1 MSTTNNLPEAF
12 GKFCA
17 FVLLVPAAI
26 SWAGYILQVL
36 WGWFIVPAFGLAALT
51 LPQAIGIDVI
61 VTMLTSHARRASDD
75 SPQFAAAVGRAA
87 VMPAMYLLIG
97 WVARQ
102 FA

>member
-1 MSTTNNLPEAF
+1 MSTIKTLPEAF

-17 FVLLVPAAI
+17 FVILIPAAI
-26 SWAGYILQVL
+26 LWAGYALQVL

-61 VTMLTSHARRASDD
+61 VTMLTSHARRSDE